1 MRGEFEREDPPRP
14 GRRHWLDQMTST
26 VAPRW
31 TLKRQRARYAGEI
44 LARHYEGAATTA
56 RTSAWR
62 RPASDANAAIL
73 PAAANIR
80 NAVRDLVRNN
90 PYATAALASIVNET
104 IGWGI
109 VAESPNA
116 RAMTLWKK
124 WADTKACDADGQ
136 HDFYGLEKLV
146 LRTIAESG
154 EVLIRRRYRLP
165 GDLDAHGKPL
175 PIPVQLQILEPD
187 FLDTAKDLPLL
198 PNGGKIIQG
207 VEFSPIGQRVAYWLF
222 KDHPGSIAGTFSPSV
237 RIPAEGVLHLFRGER
252 PGQVRAVS
260 WFAPALLGWKDLDDY
275 DDATLVKQKIAAC
288 LAVFVRD
295 DLDGTGAPMGEPN
308 DAATPAID
316 ALSPGMVQ
324 NLPAGRQIS
333 VVDPPRVNDF
343 GDYMDRKLRGL
354 AAGVRVLFSSMTG
367 DFRDLSFSAARMER
381 IAHQPDVDDNRW
393 RILIPGFCD
402 PAWAWAM
409 QAAAIAGLLNTAD
422 TPDVSWTPPPLAFI
436 DPASEGLAIL
446 RNVRS
451 GISTMPEELRA
462 RGLNPIK
469 ALAEIEKWNKALDK
483 TGVVLDSDPR
493 RMTQAGIAQAAP
505 AAPAAPGTPPNAPN
519 APAGPGAAGEEEEE
533 T

>member
-1 MRGEFEREDPPRP
+1 MRGDYIRENLPAPR
-14 GRRHWLDQMTST
+14 RRTFGDQLDRLTAPL
-26 VAPRW
+26 APRW

-56 RTSAWR
+56 RTSGWR
-62 RPASDANAAIL
+62 RPATDANAAIG
-73 PAAANIR
+73 PAAANLR

-90 PYATAALASIVNET
+90 PYAAAALASIVNET
-104 IGWGI
+104 VGWGI
-109 VAESPNA
+109 VPDSTNA
-116 RAMTLWKK
+116 RAMELWRK
-124 WADTKACDADGQ
+124 WAESKACDADGQ

-165 GDLDAHGKPL
+165 GDLDVSGRPL
-175 PIPVQLQILEPD
+175 PIPLQLQVLEPD
-187 FLDTAKDLPLL
+187 FIDTMKDQITT
-198 PNGGKIIQG
+198 PNGGKIVQG

-222 KDHPGSIAGTFSPSV
+222 REHPGSIAGSFSPSV
-237 RIPAEGVLHLFRGER
+237 RIPADGVLHLFRGER

-260 WFAPALLGWKDLDDY
+260 WFAPSLLGWKDLDDY

-295 DLDGTGAPMGEPN
+295 DLDGGGAPLGEPN
-308 DAATPAID
+308 DQPTPAID
-316 ALSPGMVQ
+316 ALTPGMVS

-333 VVDPPRVNDF
+333 VVEPPRVNDF

-354 AAGVRVLFSSMTG
+354 AAGLRVLFSSMTG

-381 IAHQPDVDDNRW
+381 IAHQPDVDDHRW

-402 PAWAWAM
+402 PAWQWAM
-409 QAAAIAGLLNTAD
+409 EAARIAGALRSTEVPA
-422 TPDVSWTPPPLAFI
+422 VEWTPPPAQFI

-451 GISTMPEELRA
+451 GITTMQEELRA
-462 RGLNPIK
+462 RGLNPIRVIAAMK
-469 ALAEIEKWNKALDK
+469 AWNELLDK
-483 TGVVLDSDPR
+483 AGVVLDSDPR
-493 RMTQAGIAQAAP
+493 RMTQAGQAQSANPAAPAKPNDPAAP
-505 AAPAAPGTPPNAPN
+505 AAPADV
-519 APAGPGAAGEEEEE
+519 EED

>member
-1 MRGEFEREDPPRP
+1 MMRGDYIRETPPALP
-14 GRRHWLDQMTST
+14 IARRHWLDRITGPI
-26 VAPRW
+26 APIW

-56 RTSAWR
+56 RTSGWR
-62 RPASDANAAIL
+62 RPGTDANAAIG
-73 PAAANIR
+73 PAAANLR

-90 PYATAALASIVNET
+90 PYAAAALASIVNET
-104 IGWGI
+104 VGWGI
-109 VAESPNA
+109 VPDSTNA
-116 RAMTLWKK
+116 AAMALWKK
-124 WADTKACDADGQ
+124 WAESKACDADGQ
-136 HDFYGLEKLV
+136 HDFYGLEKIV

-154 EVLIRRRYRLP
+154 EVLIRRRFRLP
-165 GDLDAHGKPL
+165 GDVDANGRPL
-175 PIPVQLQILEPD
+175 PIPLQLQVLEPD
-187 FLDTAKDLPLL
+187 FIDTAKDQITT
-198 PNGGKIIQG
+198 PNGGRIVQG

-222 KDHPGSIAGTFSPSV
+222 REHPGSISGSFSPSV

-260 WFAPALLGWKDLDDY
+260 WFAASLLGWKDLDDY

-295 DLDGTGAPMGEPN
+295 DLDGGGAPLGEPN
-308 DAATPAID
+308 DQPTPAID
-316 ALSPGMVQ
+316 ALTPGMVQ

-333 VVDPPRVNDF
+333 VVEPPRVNDF

-354 AAGVRVLFSSMTG
+354 AAGLRVLFSSMTG

-381 IAHQPDVDDNRW
+381 IAHQPDVDDHRW

-402 PAWAWAM
+402 PAWQWAM
-409 QAAAIAGLLNTAD
+409 QAAAIAGLLRST
-422 TPDVSWTPPPLAFI
+422 DVPAVEWTPPPAQFI

-451 GISTMPEELRA
+451 GITTMQEELRA
-462 RGLNPIK
+462 RGLNPVKVIAAMK
-469 ALAEIEKWNKALDK
+469 AWNDLLDK
-483 TGVVLDSDPR
+483 AGVVLDSDPR

-505 AAPAAPGTPPNAPN
+505 SSSAPPAPNDPAAAQ
-519 APAGPGAAGEEEEE
+519 AAGEGED

>member
-1 MRGEFEREDPPRP
+1 
-14 GRRHWLDQMTST
+14 MTST
-26 VAPRW
+26 IAPRW

-44 LARHYEGAATTA
+44 LARHYEGAATAA
-56 RTSAWR
+56 RTSGWR
-62 RPASDANAAIL
+62 RPATDANAAIA
-73 PAAANIR
+73 PAAANLR

-90 PYATAALASIVNET
+90 PYAAAALASIVNET

-109 VAESPNA
+109 VADSPNA
-116 RAMTLWKK
+116 RALALWKK
-124 WADTKACDADGQ
+124 WAETKACDADGI
-136 HDFYGLEKLV
+136 HDFYGLQKLV
-146 LRTIAESG
+146 LRTCAESG
-154 EVLIRRRYRLP
+154 EVLIRRRFRLP
-165 GDLDAHGKPL
+165 GDLDTSGNPL
-175 PIPVQLQILEPD
+175 PIPLQLQVLEPD
-187 FLDTAKDLPLL
+187 YLDTMKDGITT
-198 PNGGKIIQG
+198 PNGGRIIQG

-222 KDHPGSIAGTFSPSV
+222 KDHPGAVLGSFAPSV
-237 RIPAEGVLHLFRGER
+237 RIPAEGVTHLFRGER

-260 WFAPALLGWKDLDDY
+260 WFSPVLLGWKDLDDY

-308 DAATPAID
+308 DSTTPAID

-333 VVDPPRVNDF
+333 VVEPPRVNDF

-354 AAGVRVLFSSMTG
+354 AAGLRVLFSSMTG

-393 RILIPGFCD
+393 RLLIPGFCD

-409 QAAAIAGLLNTAD
+409 QAAAVAGLLNSATP
-422 TPDVSWTPPPLAFI
+422 PDVSWTPPPLAFI
-436 DPASEGLAIL
+436 DPASEGLAIM

-462 RGLNPIK
+462 RGLNPTK
-469 ALAEIEKWNKALDK
+469 ALAEIQKWNEALDK
-483 TGVVLDSDPR
+483 AGVVLDSDPR
-493 RMTQAGIAQAAP
+493 KMTQAGMAQATGAAAP
-505 AAPAAPGTPPNAPN
+505 ASTDPKPPNKPAPPAAEGD
-519 APAGPGAAGEEEEE
+519 GEED

>member
-1 MRGEFEREDPPRP
+1 
-14 GRRHWLDQMTST
+14 MTAT
-26 VAPRW
+26 IAPRW
-31 TLKRQRARYAGEI
+31 TLQRQRARYAGEI

-56 RTSAWR
+56 RTSGWR
-62 RPASDANAAIL
+62 RPATDANAAIL

-90 PYATAALASIVNET
+90 PYAAAALASIVNES

-109 VAESPNA
+109 VADSPNA
-116 RAMTLWKK
+116 RALTLWKK
-124 WADTKACDADGQ
+124 WAETKACDADGI

-146 LRTIAESG
+146 LRTVAESG
-154 EVLIRRRYRLP
+154 EVLIRRRFRLP
-165 GDLDAHGKPL
+165 GDLDTSGKPL
-175 PIPVQLQILEPD
+175 PIPLQLQVLEPD
-187 FLDTAKDLPLL
+187 YIDTAKDQETT

-222 KDHPGSIAGTFSPSV
+222 KEHPGSALGSFSPSV
-237 RIPAEGVLHLFRGER
+237 RIPAEGVVHLFRGER

-308 DAATPAID
+308 DAATPAVD
-316 ALSPGMVQ
+316 GLTPGMIQ

-354 AAGVRVLFSSMTG
+354 AAGLRVLFSSMTG

-393 RILIPGFCD
+393 RLLIPGFCD

-409 QAAAIAGLLNTAD
+409 QAAAIAGLLSSAE
-422 TPDVSWTPPPLAFI
+422 TPEVSWTPPPLAFI
-436 DPASEGLAIL
+436 DPASEGLAIM

-462 RGLNPIK
+462 RGLNPLK
-469 ALAEIEKWNKALDK
+469 ALAEIKAWNAALDK
-483 TGVVLDSDPR
+483 AGVVLDSDPR
-493 RMTQAGIAQAAP
+493 KMTQAGMAQAAA
-505 AAPAAPGTPPNAPN
+505 AAPAPDGAPTPPNK
-519 APAGPGAAGEEEEE
+519 PAAAAPGATEEED